1 MQPMKIP
8 DPFALAWFVAFS
20 VVTFLAFGYDKWRA
34 SRAGWRVPEMS
45 LVLLGALGGW
55 LGGLIG
61 MQIFRHKTAKWTFWL
76 KYALGLP
83 FFAAE
88 LWLWWRSRELSTFN
102 HGWTRS
108 HTDKAEKKSIGPIEG

>member
-1 MQPMKIP
+1 MRIP
-8 DPFALAWFVAFS
+8 DTFALWWFAAFT

-34 SRAGWRVPEMS
+34 HRAGRRVPEMS

-55 LGGLIG
+55 VGGLIG
-61 MQIFRHKTAKWTFWL
+61 MQVFRHKTIKWTFWL

-88 LWLWWRSRELSTFN
+88 VWFWWRLSN
-102 HGWTRS
+102 G
-108 HTDKAEKKSIGPIEG
+108 